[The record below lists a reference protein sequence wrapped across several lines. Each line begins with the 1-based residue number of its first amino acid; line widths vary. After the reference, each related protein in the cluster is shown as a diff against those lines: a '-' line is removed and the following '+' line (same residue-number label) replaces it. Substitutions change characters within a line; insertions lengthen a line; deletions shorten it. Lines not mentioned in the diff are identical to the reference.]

1 MHGMKNLVTLK
12 ALPSTQAQRANL
24 GIEIYRLNHWNAV
37 SSGRGVIT
45 HDEAVIGKTNL
56 YNLILSEGK
65 RSHSTDEIMET

>member
-24 GIEIYRLNHWNAV
+24 RIEIYRLNHWNAV

-45 HDEAVIGKTNL
+45 HDEAVIGVIELRRTLNHCF
-56 YNLILSEGK
+56 SEICT
-65 RSHSTDEIMET
+65 S